1 MKNYVNLEELS
12 YQNLL
17 SIHAHR
23 DALRLLLEMLVE
35 NEILKTR
42 FENSAE
48 VLISLLEFLLELI
61 DQILE

>member
-17 SIHAHR
+17 SIRAHR

-42 FENSAE
+42 FGNSAE
-48 VLISLLEFLLELI
+48 VLISLLELLLWLI

>member
-23 DALRLLLEMLVE
+23 DVLRLLLEMLVE

-42 FENSAE
+42 FGDTTK
-48 VLISLLEFLLELI
+48 VLISLLKLLLELI